1 MRRTERNL
9 LVLVN
14 VVILAAFQI
23 IDFAAR
29 GFFAPIGLIMP
40 VALATM
46 FVTLHLAL
54 SKYRASADQL
64 LLPAVSLLTGL
75 GVAMI
80 YRLTGGTGALQQTI
94 WVLVSLI
101 GASVIIV
108 KLPNTRALLRTP
120 LVFMVTGLIL
130 LALPFLPV
138 VGATIN
144 GATLWLRV
152 GELSVQPAEFAK
164 VALIIGFAGYLAKNQ
179 SQLTFIH
186 RTVFGIKL
194 PRPKDILPLIV
205 VWLISLLLLVGQRD
219 LGTSLLFFGAAVL
232 LLYLTTGRSS
242 WLVIGGVLLVVGGTA
257 ASLIFDHVRAR
268 FNIWLDPFADI
279 SGSGFQVVQGIYG
292 LAAGGIF
299 GTGLGQG
306 NPNLV
311 PYVESDFIFT
321 AIAEELG
328 LVGAAAVILLYGL
341 IVSKAMKTAISVR
354 SVGNKLIAGGIAI
367 FVFLQVVIT
376 IGGVTAALPLTG
388 LTTIFLSA
396 GGSSLVASWALI
408 ALLFALQDQ
417 DHVLGQLP
425 VELSDDQTRAISL

>member
-14 VVILAAFQI
+14 VVILAAFLI

-29 GFFAPIGLIMP
+29 GFFAPIGLVIP
-40 VALATM
+40 VSLATM
-46 FVTLHLAL
+46 FVAMHLAL
-54 SKYRASADQL
+54 NKYRASADQL

-94 WVLVSLI
+94 WVLVSVI
-101 GASVIIV
+101 GAGVIIV
-108 KLPNTRALLRTP
+108 KLPNTRVLLRTP
-120 LVFMVTGLIL
+120 LVFMVIGLIL

-138 VGATIN
+138 IGATIN
-144 GATLWLRV
+144 GATLWLRI

-186 RTVFGIKL
+186 RKVFGIKL

-205 VWLISLLLLVGQRD
+205 VWLVSLLLLVGQRD

-242 WLVIGGVLLVVGGTA
+242 WLVIGGVLLVIGGTA
-257 ASLIFDHVRAR
+257 AALVFDHVRAR
-268 FNIWLDPFADI
+268 FSIWLDPFADI

-341 IVSKAMKTAISVR
+341 IVSKAMKTAVSVR
-354 SVGNKLIAGGIAI
+354 NVGNKLIAGGIAI
-367 FVFLQVVIT
+367 FIFLQVVIT

-417 DHVLGQLP
+417 DQILGQLL